1 MSNMPKI
8 DSAEASITI
17 ITLDFCAT
25 YHLSGLQAITAQIF
39 ENLLEAERFLPLVHR
54 EVEQL
59 GAMLLCHRLSS
70 GTRGREE
77 GRMLLG
83 NPAPADMPMVTEQQ
97 GQKRRIQIPC
107 IQSYPKS
114 KPAWVLLLAIPLLFL
129 NSAGKG

>member
-17 ITLDFCAT
+17 ITLDFGAT

-39 ENLLEAERFLPLVHR
+39 ENLLEAEHFLPLLYR

-59 GAMLLCHRLSS
+59 GAMLVCHRLSS
-70 GTRGREE
+70 SAGEREE

-83 NPAPADMPMVTEQQ
+83 NPAPADLPTVTEQQ
-97 GQKRRIQIPC
+97 GQKRRIQIAC
-107 IQSYPKS
+107 IQSYPQEQTRRS
-114 KPAWVLLLAIPLLFL
+114 QLECCCWQSLFC
-129 NSAGKG
+129 S